1 MAKKHISYKIT
12 LKSEGK
18 VIRGIETV
26 PEELDDYEIGQIIYE
41 KIPYAWDVTQVE
53 TDFKEVTVEEIREG
67 RTL

>member
-1 MAKKHISYKIT
+1 MSKKYISFKIT

-41 KIPYAWDVTQVE
+41 KIPYTWDATKVE
-53 TDFKEVTVEEIREG
+53 TDFKKVTVEDIREG